1 MAATILLSGGLDST
15 ILLHHVAFERREEP
29 LYLLSFNYGQRHNR
43 ELDMA
48 RWQARQ
54 VPAVAEHR
62 VADMSMLAE
71 LLGNSSAL
79 LATGESV
86 PDLSEIAPEKRAQPP
101 TYVPHRNLIL
111 LSLAAAY
118 AESRGCPSV
127 YYGAQ
132 AHDQYGYWDCTP
144 EFIQR
149 ANSLL
154 SLNRSIPVT
163 IKAPFAEMSK
173 ADEILIGQKLGV
185 DFSKTW
191 SCYRG
196 DETPCGTCPTCV
208 ERSNAFKQAG
218 IRDPLVKS

>member
-15 ILLHHVAFERREEP
+15 ILLHHVARERGEKK
-29 LYLLSFNYGQRHNR
+29 LHLLSFDYGQRHNR

-54 VPAVAEHR
+54 VPGVAEHR

-79 LATGESV
+79 LKTGESV
-86 PDLSEIAPEKRAQPP
+86 PDLSEIAPAERSQPP

-144 EFIQR
+144 EFIRR

-163 IKAPFAEMSK
+163 IKAPFAEMTK
-173 ADEILIGQKLGV
+173 ADEILLGQKLGV

-196 DETPCGTCPTCV
+196 GETPCGTCPTCV
-208 ERSNAFKQAG
+208 ERCKAFNQAG
-218 IRDPLVKS
+218 IEDPLRHP